1 MELVSACVTQLDLP
15 ENAARGLAG
24 QLLGLIEDTVRERV
38 SFGLAAR
45 VRNAVP
51 EMTQWQLAAPT
62 LRPGSLSVN
71 DRAGVSMLDPRA
83 EFESLLARFQVP
95 AERGPRA
102 RALAVE
108 FLASRLEPSA
118 LASLS
123 SALP

>member
-1 MELVSACVTQLDLP
+1 M
-15 ENAARGLAG
+15 
-24 QLLGLIEDTVRERV
+24 RERV

-71 DRAGVSMLDPRA
+71 ELAGVSMLDPRA
-83 EFESLLARFQVP
+83 EFDSLLARFQVP
-95 AERGPRA
+95 PERGPAA

-108 FLASRLEPSA
+108 FLSTRLEPSA

>member
-1 MELVSACVTQLDLP
+1 
-15 ENAARGLAG
+15 
-24 QLLGLIEDTVRERV
+24 LGLIEDTVRERV

-51 EMTQWQLAAPT
+51 E
-62 LRPGSLSVN
+62 SLPVN
-71 DRAGVSMLDPRA
+71 DLAGVSMLDPRA